1 MGCDYDVLFGGRANG
16 KSYDVC
22 KNDIIDDYF
31 NSGCTHEF
39 GLVRRVGYGV
49 SASAES
55 LTKWFADDLQKYLK
69 EKYNSYIKV
78 ESNTFY
84 IVNYDDEIEE
94 LRANQKKPRL
104 KAKVFGHFF
113 SLQLKKNT
121 NHNSLTTFTRLYMK
135 SFVQCLYTDI
145 SKMK

>member
-1 MGCDYDVLFGGRANG
+1 MIYYNGDKRRSMSCDYDVLFGGRANG

-55 LTKWFADDLQKYLK
+55 LTKWFAEDLHKY
-69 EKYNSYIKV
+69 
-78 ESNTFY
+78 
-84 IVNYDDEIEE
+84 
-94 LRANQKKPRL
+94 
-104 KAKVFGHFF
+104 
-113 SLQLKKNT
+113 LKKNT
-121 NHNSLTTFTRLYMK
+121 IVILRLK
-135 SFVQCLYTDI
+135 VTLFIL
-145 SKMK
+145 

>member
-31 NSGCTHEF
+31 NSGCKHEF

-55 LTKWFADDLQKYLK
+55 LTKWFADDLHKYLK
-69 EKYNSYIKV
+69 DKYNAYIKV

-84 IVNYDDEIEE
+84 MVKYDDEYEE
-94 LRANQKKPRL
+94 LQDNQKKQRL
-104 KAKVFGHFF
+104 KGKVFGHFF
-113 SLQLKKNT
+113 SLAIEEK
-121 NHNSLTTFTRLYMK
+121 YK
-135 SFVQCLYTDI
+135 SQQFDNIHTLV
-145 SKMK
+145 

>member
-1 MGCDYDVLFGGRANG
+1 MHCDYDVLFGGRANG

-31 NSGCTHEF
+31 KSGCTHEF

-55 LTKWFADDLQKYLK
+55 LTKWFAEDLHKYLK
-69 EKYNSYIKV
+69 EKYNCYIKV

-84 IVNYDDEIEE
+84 IVNYDDEYEDDDYEDDGQFILYVYHSEHFVLDQTLAIKLPNYVKDE
-94 LRANQKKPRL
+94 LIATL
-104 KAKVFGHFF
+104 KGEW
-113 SLQLKKNT
+113 
-121 NHNSLTTFTRLYMK
+121 
-135 SFVQCLYTDI
+135 
-145 SKMK
+145 

>member
-1 MGCDYDVLFGGRANG
+1 MRCDYDVLFGGRANG

-39 GLVRRVGYGV
+39 GLVRRVGYGA

-55 LTKWFADDLQKYLK
+55 LTKWFADDLHKYLK

-84 IVNYDDEIEE
+84 IVNYDDNEVYITKGYDGKYKLSE
-94 LRANQKKPRL
+94 
-104 KAKVFGHFF
+104 
-113 SLQLKKNT
+113 
-121 NHNSLTTFTRLYMK
+121 M
-135 SFVQCLYTDI
+135 
-145 SKMK
+145 M